1 MLKVYICPK
10 CGAVRY
16 VSKFKTQCFK
26 CNINMVLSNV
36 AYENYIELNIT
47 ERSHI
52 IKKVISS

>member
-36 AYENYIELNIT
+36 AYEN
-47 ERSHI
+47 
-52 IKKVISS
+52 